1 VKIVIVGPFYPLRG
15 GIAHFGASFAHWLG
29 VRGHR
34 VFPISFSRLY
44 PKFLFPGKSQEESG
58 QALPSYAVVAT
69 PLIDSLHPLS
79 WFRAA
84 EHIRHLQP
92 DVVIFT
98 HWLTFFVPCYATLMT
113 LLKRRAHAKLIVL
126 LHNFKPHEAR
136 PGDAF
141 LLWLLTRQPD
151 GYLMLSE
158 SVKADLLAV
167 QPKAVC
173 QISPHPLYD
182 IFGNAIDKHEAR
194 RALGLSMS
202 QKVILFFG
210 YIRPYKGL
218 DLLLDA
224 MPALIKLFP
233 ELKLIVA
240 GEFYSD
246 EQAYR
251 EKIKS
256 LGIEAHL
263 LLETSY
269 IPSEKVAQ
277 YFCAADCAVLPYRS
291 ATQSG
296 VVPIAYHFELPVI
309 VTMLAGLRKS
319 CVMGKLDL
327 LLRPI
332 VWMHSL
338 RLSKSFMTCSTRLIS
353 KPIFVQKRQKYSWQA
368 FVEAFEQLIVQ
379 LEK

>member
-1 VKIVIVGPFYPLRG
+1 MKIVIVGPFYPLRG

-29 VRGHR
+29 VRGHS

-58 QALPSYAVVAT
+58 QALPSYTVTAT
-69 PLIDSLHPLS
+69 PIIDSLHPLS

-92 DVVIFT
+92 DVIVFT
-98 HWLTFFVPCYATLMT
+98 HWLTFFVPCYATIMT
-113 LLKRRAHAKLIVL
+113 LLKKRTHAKLIVL

-182 IFGNAIDKHEAR
+182 IFGNALDKHEAR

-210 YIRPYKGL
+210 YIRKYKGL

-251 EKIKS
+251 EKIKL
-256 LGIEAHL
+256 LGVEKHL

-277 YFCAADCAVLPYRS
+277 YFCAADCAVLPYRA

-309 VTMLAGLRKS
+309 VTNVGGLSEVVRD
-319 CVMGKLDL
+319 GKTGFVVTPNCADALVEAIKKFYDL
-327 LLRPI
+327 QHTIDFKAHLRAE
-332 VWMHSL
+332 
-338 RLSKSFMTCSTRLIS
+338 K
-353 KPIFVQKRQKYSWQA
+353 QKYSWPA
-368 FVEAFEQLIVQ
+368 FVEAFEQLILQ